1 MYCRNCG
8 QEVQPGAA
16 ACMSCGFAP
25 RAGTSFC
32 YHCAQP
38 TNPQA
43 VVCVNCGAALGAG
56 GPVVAGDQQNRK
68 LIAGLL
74 GIFLGGLGVHRF
86 YLGYT
91 MIGIIQ
97 LVLCLAGILTCGI
110 TSIAA
115 YIWGL
120 VEGIMIIAGAGIT
133 KDAKGEPLT

>member
-1 MYCRNCG
+1 
-8 QEVQPGAA
+8 
-16 ACMSCGFAP
+16 MSCGYAP
-25 RAGTSFC
+25 RTGTSFC
-32 YHCAQP
+32 YQCGQP
-38 TNPQA
+38 SNPQA
-43 VVCVNCGAALGAG
+43 VVCVNCGVALGG
-56 GPVVAGDQQNRK
+56 GGGVDQQNRK

-97 LVLCLAGILTCGI
+97 LVLCLSGILTCGI

-133 KDAKGEPLT
+133 KDAKGVPLT